1 MENLKVKNCQ
11 EYLHFLVTMV
21 CPDGLVYL
29 LKTYFLTG
37 IFQDVATIYY
47 QHWREYRSDVKMGC
61 PKAAL

>member
-1 MENLKVKNCQ
+1 
-11 EYLHFLVTMV
+11 MV
-21 CPDGLVYL
+21 CPDGLIYL